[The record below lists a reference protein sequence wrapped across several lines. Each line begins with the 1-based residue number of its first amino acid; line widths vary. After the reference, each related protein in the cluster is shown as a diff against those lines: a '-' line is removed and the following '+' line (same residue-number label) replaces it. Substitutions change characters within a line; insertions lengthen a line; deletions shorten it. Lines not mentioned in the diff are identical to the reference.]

1 MTAPTPSASS
11 SNTSSSSTQLPFR
24 VVLAYGAPSLA
35 SVAMAVVMGI
45 HLPIFY
51 SDTVLVPLGAIA
63 LVQALVRASDALTD
77 LPLGWLSDRT
87 RTRWGRRRP
96 WIAVGAPFAAISFW
110 ALFSPPADLEGL
122 AAVSWL
128 AVTYAL
134 FYIGHTAYIIPHYG
148 LGAELTED
156 HHERTRIFGWR
167 EGFVIVG
174 TLLAA
179 TAPAILGRVLGNTR
193 AAFAA
198 FAAAAAILLVVTYWN
213 LVRVVPERSDYLAR
227 PANPLIP
234 GIRRSLRN
242 PVFRIVLLAHTV
254 HAITAGIPP
263 MMTPYFLKY
272 VVQPENFAL
281 WLAAFLGAYFGMAF
295 LTLPL
300 WMRLARVRGKRFT
313 WMASMVPGIMAL
325 LVLVFMG
332 PGDVIP
338 ATLVFGIAG
347 TGFGPSIFITQSIL
361 ADVIDYDELHT
372 GGRREAQYTAF
383 WSFLQKFAVIPSS
396 SIPLAILASVGFMPN
411 VPQSDSVQFTI
422 RAIYGIAPAMIGVI
436 TILIARRYPLTES
449 IHEAIREGITCHG
462 NGLPATDPLTGQV
475 LPPPG
480 DVKEVELGWFLD
492 HFSVRELTRLADRGA
507 GAVQTSALLSTL
519 GSLAVCVLG
528 SMMAMR
534 SISSLEQAPGVGAV
548 LWIVSAGLGL
558 SAVVYH
564 GIRLVASRRLSK
576 EAGSP
581 DQIRRHVENISR
593 SWQLE

>member
-1 MTAPTPSASS
+1 MATPTSPSP
-11 SNTSSSSTQLPFR
+11 NSTPTHRLPFGL
-24 VVLAYGAPSLA
+24 VVAYGAPSLA
-35 SVAMAVVMGI
+35 SVAMAIVMGI

-110 ALFSPPADLEGL
+110 ALFTPPADLEGL

-134 FYIGHTAYIIPHYG
+134 FYVGHTAYIIPHYG

-179 TAPAILGRVLGNTR
+179 MAPAILEKVLGGTR

-198 FAAAAAILLVVTYWN
+198 FAMAAAILLVVLYWN

-227 PANPLIP
+227 PTNPLVP

-263 MMTPYFLKY
+263 IMTPYFLKY

-300 WMRLARVRGKRFT
+300 WMRLARVRGKRFA
-313 WMASMVPGIMAL
+313 WIASMVPGILAL
-325 LVLVFMG
+325 LALLFMG
-332 PGDVIP
+332 PGDALP
-338 ATLVFGIAG
+338 ATLLFGIAG

-372 GGRREAQYTAF
+372 GRRREAQYTAF
-383 WSFLQKFAVIPSS
+383 WSFLQKFAVIPST
-396 SIPLAILASVGFMPN
+396 SIPLAILASVGFVPN
-411 VPQSDSVQFTI
+411 VPQTEAVQLTI
-422 RAIYGIAPAMIGVI
+422 RAIYGIAPAVIGVV
-436 TILIARRYPLTES
+436 TILIARRYPLTEAV
-449 IHEAIREGITCHG
+449 HEAIREGITRHG
-462 NGLPATDPLTGQV
+462 EGLPATDPLTGQI
-475 LPPPG
+475 LAPHG
-480 DVKEVELGWFLD
+480 ESEEVEVGWFLD
-492 HFSVRELTRLADRGA
+492 HFSPRELTSLADSGP
-507 GAVQTSALLSTL
+507 GAVRTSALLSTL
-519 GSLAVCVLG
+519 GSFAVCLTG
-528 SMMAMR
+528 SMMALH
-534 SISSLEQAPGVGAV
+534 SIGGLGQKPGVGAV
-548 LWIVSAGLGL
+548 LWIVTGGLGL
-558 SAVVYH
+558 SATVYH
-564 GIRLVASRRLSK
+564 GIRLVASRRLAK
-576 EAGSP
+576 EAVSP
-581 DQIRRHVENISR
+581 EQIRKHVSAASR
-593 SWQLE
+593 TWDVE